1 MTRTGPKAG
10 LQSHS
15 AVAHAQRQRCMPHPQ
30 LNDLL
35 RNLVGTLLHLADR
48 YLVGRLQVR
57 LQLR

>member
-1 MTRTGPKAG
+1 
-10 LQSHS
+10 
-15 AVAHAQRQRCMPHPQ
+15 MPHPQ